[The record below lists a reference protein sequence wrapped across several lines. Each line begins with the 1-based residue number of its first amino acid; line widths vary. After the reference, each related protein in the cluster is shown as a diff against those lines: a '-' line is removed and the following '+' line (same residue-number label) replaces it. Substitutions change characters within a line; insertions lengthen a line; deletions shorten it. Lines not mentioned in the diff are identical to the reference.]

1 MAVADDLDR
10 ATDSK
15 WDWVAEHT
23 RKYLASGGTEGHESN
38 GVYTLVLATTGRRTG
53 EPRRT
58 CLIYGTSGDEFVVV
72 ASKGGADEDP
82 AWFKNLQADS
92 SVGVQVGT
100 RRFTARARVASPV
113 EREPLWAPDGAH
125 LPAVRRVRTE
135 NGPRNPDRPAH
146 PAGLTPTPESAKS
159 YSCGL
164 RNSRGINGLATA
176 AEQIRIPSHR
186 ARCRLSKDISRVYMA
201 EKDVKGART
210 AIRASR
216 SYRVAPF

>member
-1 MAVADDLDR
+1 MADADDLDR

-23 RKYLASGGTEGHESN
+23 RTYLASGGTEGHESN

-58 CLIYGTSGDEFVVV
+58 CLIYGTSGDDFVVV

-82 AWFKNLQADS
+82 AWLKNLQADP

-100 RRFTARARVASPV
+100 RRFTARARVAAPA
-113 EREPLWAPDGAH
+113 ERKALWAPDGAH

-135 NGPRNPDRPAH
+135 DRPRNPDRPAH
-146 PAGLTPTPESAKS
+146 PAGLTPSAPEQTGA
-159 YSCGL
+159 
-164 RNSRGINGLATA
+164 GI
-176 AEQIRIPSHR
+176 
-186 ARCRLSKDISRVYMA
+186 
-201 EKDVKGART
+201 
-210 AIRASR
+210 
-216 SYRVAPF
+216 